1 MRARLSS
8 LSVAAIAAV
17 SCFQVEPLPDC
28 GQNAGE
34 GGLYTPHYVC
44 MPRAGAPLE
53 ISIAPRRLLRGD
65 FDDEGVDN
73 DFAVLLDLGRIQIH
87 TTRDQKTELSAKL
100 EAEGRVEAI
109 AAARFF
115 GEGHGDDLL
124 GVTAG
129 DKASGTAGRVFGF
142 HNGGDMFAST
152 SPEQFDAATLV
163 PWGNCPAPN
172 SIETLDVVDVENATG
187 VAIGCD
193 SGPPT
198 AETPDEPLDGIVVEA
213 DAGVPFALQRR
224 VGLKIPELTGIH
236 AVNVAQLD
244 GLGFEDI
251 VAAHRPMDSEH
262 ESLAIYLVGKDAF
275 TMNADQAERL
285 DIPLTH
291 FEIRR
296 VLLDDLDGD
305 GDVRPRRGASF
316 GPRDHG
322 GPPAPQRA
330 AAVRGAAVLRR
341 GPGHPR
347 RRARRLHRRRRGR
360 HRCRSRRRG
369 HRPQRGQRPCPHP
382 RSLPGPGRLRARSRR
397 RGQRRDRRP
406 RAARLRRR
414 RPHRHR
420 RGGEGRQR
428 GAGVLL
434 AQSLARRRVGP
445 PTPARR

>member
-1 MRARLSS
+1 M
-8 LSVAAIAAV
+8 
-17 SCFQVEPLPDC
+17 PDC

-87 TTRDQKTELSAKL
+87 TTRDQKTVLGAKL

-129 DKASGTAGRVFGF
+129 DKGSGTAGKVFGF
-142 HNGGDMFAST
+142 HNGGDMFART

-187 VAIGCD
+187 LAIGCD

-198 AETPDEPLDGIVVEA
+198 AEKPEDEPLDGIVVEA
-213 DAGVPFALQRR
+213 DDAVPFALQRR

-251 VAAHRPMDSEH
+251 VAAHTPMDSEH
-262 ESLAIYLVGKDAF
+262 ESLAIYLVSKDAF

-305 GDVRPRRGASF
+305 GDVDLVAVHPSDRGITV
-316 GPRDHG
+316 
-322 GPPAPQRA
+322 
-330 AAVRGAAVLRR
+330 VR
-341 GPGHPR
+341 
-347 RRARRLHRRRRGR
+347 
-360 HRCRSRRRG
+360 
-369 HRPQRGQRPCPHP
+369 
-382 RSLPGPGRLRARSRR
+382 
-397 RGQRRDRRP
+397 QRRSEPLLFEEPQFFAVGQEIRDAELGDFTGDGEVDIAVAHDVDGTGLNAVSVLIRTHDLSPGQVDYALAPAGEVSGEIVDLEPLDYDGDGRIDIG
-406 RAARLRRR
+406 AVVKV
-414 RPHRHR
+414 
-420 RGGEGRQR
+420 GSEGRVLFWLNR
-428 GAGVLL
+428 SPAGE
-434 AQSLARRRVGP
+434 
-445 PTPARR
+445 

>member
-8 LSVAAIAAV
+8 LSLAAIAAV

-87 TTRDQKTELSAKL
+87 TTRDQKTELGAKL

-129 DKASGTAGRVFGF
+129 DKASGTAGKVFGF

-172 SIETLDVVDVENATG
+172 SIETLDMVDVENATG
-187 VAIGCD
+187 LAIGCD

-198 AETPDEPLDGIVVEA
+198 AEKPEDEPLDGIVVEA
-213 DAGVPFALQRR
+213 DDAVPFALQRR

-251 VAAHRPMDSEH
+251 VAAHRPIDSEH
-262 ESLAIYLVGKDAF
+262 ESLAIYLVSKDAF

-305 GDVRPRRGASF
+305 GDVDLVAVHPSDRGITVVRQRRSEPLLF
-316 GPRDHG
+316 E
-322 GPPAPQRA
+322 APQFFDVGREIRDA
-330 AAVRGAAVLRR
+330 ELGDFTGDGEVDIAVAHDVEGTGLNAVSVLIRTHDLSPGQIDYALAPAGEVSGEIVDLEPLDYDGDGRIDIGAVVKV
-341 GPGHPR
+341 G
-347 RRARRLHRRRRGR
+347 
-360 HRCRSRRRG
+360 S
-369 HRPQRGQRPCPHP
+369 
-382 RSLPGPGRLRARSRR
+382 
-397 RGQRRDRRP
+397 
-406 RAARLRRR
+406 
-414 RPHRHR
+414 
-420 RGGEGRQR
+420 EGRVLFWLNR
-428 GAGVLL
+428 SPAGE
-434 AQSLARRRVGP
+434 
-445 PTPARR
+445 